1 MEDLQRLWSVSGR
14 ERIEAAKRLSR
25 DKLDDIRRRMYRDC
39 PSDTPPRGMQTSIN
53 PLLVV
58 LGQSPGGSRAGALR
72 PRPLA
77 ATAGEP
83 HPDIMGDDTRLYWRK
98 ARHLATAL
106 LQGAD
111 GSRED
116 ALALFGNTTLSQGE
130 QGRATDT
137 VLEPRY
143 VRWMVRTIR
152 DVLRPRIL
160 VLSGLNG
167 TLGRRAAIRTVF
179 EEELPGFAL
188 AEPHA
193 THPFGDYRFREWTVV
208 DPAGDPVLIVSW
220 PQHPSRP
227 PFNSFDRWKAAC
239 AEFRGRHGL
248 LTA

>member
-98 ARHLATAL
+98 ARHLAT
-106 LQGAD
+106 QGD
-111 GSRED
+111 C
-116 ALALFGNTTLSQGE
+116 T
-130 QGRATDT
+130 
-137 VLEPRY
+137 
-143 VRWMVRTIR
+143 
-152 DVLRPRIL
+152 
-160 VLSGLNG
+160 
-167 TLGRRAAIRTVF
+167 
-179 EEELPGFAL
+179 L
-188 AEPHA
+188 AEVGTA
-193 THPFGDYRFREWTVV
+193 TGGNARRRF
-208 DPAGDPVLIVSW
+208 
-220 PQHPSRP
+220 P
-227 PFNSFDRWKAAC
+227 P
-239 AEFRGRHGL
+239 L
-248 LTA
+248 LHRLGVEMTGF